1 MCVRTAHKGGSGL
14 GRLDE
19 TARERGMHIRRV
31 SRVRPMAAYN
41 IEAILDIILQFINVI
56 EAIERLLGVDV
67 TNKASENPV

>member
-1 MCVRTAHKGGSGL
+1 
-14 GRLDE
+14 
-19 TARERGMHIRRV
+19 MHIRRV

-56 EAIERLLGVDV
+56 EAIERLLGVDL